1 MKAERQ
7 KRYKDGLWAETLASC
22 YLMFKGYRICARRFK
37 TPVGEIDIVARKKDV
52 LAFIEVKRRE
62 SHDKGAESVT
72 ARARD
77 RIGRAAGL
85 YIARH
90 PDFAG
95 HYLRFDVITVVPPL
109 RVRHLDNA
117 WRPRA

>member
-1 MKAERQ
+1 MKAERL

-22 YLMFKGYRICARRFK
+22 YLTLKGYRICARRFK

-52 LAFIEVKRRE
+52 LAFIEVKRRA
-62 SHDKGAESVT
+62 SHDEGAASVT
-72 ARARD
+72 PHMQD
-77 RIGRAAGL
+77 RIVRAAGAYL
-85 YIARH
+85 TRN
-90 PDFAG
+90 PDLAS
-95 HYLRFDVITVVPPL
+95 HAVRFDVITVAPPL